1 MALRGQNKVLVVKD
15 NQIHYRNVQ
24 IMRFENDDVLVS
36 NGLESG
42 EIVNIS
48 PLQTVVEGMRV
59 EAIVHSGK
67 L

>member
-1 MALRGQNKVLVVKD
+1 MLVVKD
-15 NQIHYRNVQ
+15 SHIHFRSVQ

-36 NGLESG
+36 KGLESG

-48 PLQTVVEGMRV
+48 PLQTEVEGMRV
-59 EAIVHSGK
+59 EAIIQSGK